1 MHHLFIKLL
10 TQSYVQMYLVITKN
24 KRTEVFTVLGYVNR
38 PSWVFLELLQL
49 LRRILQIPLYINP
62 KPLQ

>member
-38 PSWVFLELLQL
+38 PS
-49 LRRILQIPLYINP
+49 
-62 KPLQ
+62 